1 MRRLALCVKMG
12 EAPWSAGAP
21 ATALFSPCAR
31 RQLRRA
37 VLPHSKALRPS
48 AWQLLMPLAPPRN
61 REKALSFRAK
71 RGISLCALSRYLFLL
86 PLFLWAAC
94 TVGPNY
100 QRPKTEVPGEYRGAP
115 TTVPGAAPSESV
127 GDAQWWAVFQDEQL
141 QSLIRT
147 ALKQNYDVR
156 IAAERVLAAQA
167 QLRITRSDQY
177 PSAGVGVG
185 AATEREPISP
195 FSPPYQW
202 NFLQLGGGAS
212 WDIDFWGKYR
222 RATEAAR
229 ANLAQTEWGKRAV
242 VSTLVANVAGAYFRL
257 RALDLEFDITQRSLA
272 SRRESL
278 RLTKLLADQGAAS
291 MLDVRQAEQ
300 LVYVASAALPDLQ
313 RQIEQEENYIR
324 LLLAQYPGPITRGH
338 SLTDQV
344 RPPVVPA
351 GLPSQLLER
360 RPDIHEAEQQLIA
373 ANAQIGVARAAYFP
387 SISLTGTAGFISSAL
402 TELFSKPAGVWMI
415 TASATQPLFTAG
427 KLQAN
432 VRLAETQQRQA
443 LLAYQQTIQNA
454 FRDVS
459 DALVAYQKT
468 REAREQQELLAA
480 AAQDSARLAHVRY
493 NGGATAYLEVLTNET
508 NYLTAELALS
518 QARLN
523 EMLSL
528 VQIYSALGGGW
539 QQ

>member
-1 MRRLALCVKMG
+1 MVRFAKG
-12 EAPWSAGAP
+12 
-21 ATALFSPCAR
+21 FS
-31 RQLRRA
+31 
-37 VLPHSKALRPS
+37 
-48 AWQLLMPLAPPRN
+48 
-61 REKALSFRAK
+61 
-71 RGISLCALSRYLFLL
+71 ISLPLL
-86 PLFLWAAC
+86 LVAAC

-100 QRPKTEVPGEYRGAP
+100 HRPKTDVPAEYRGAP
-115 TTVPGAAPSESV
+115 APAPAAASSESL
-127 GDAQWWAVFQDEQL
+127 GDAKWWDVFQDQQL
-141 QSLIRT
+141 QALIRT
-147 ALKQNYDVR
+147 AVERNYDVR

-167 QLRITRSDQY
+167 QLRIVRSDQY

-185 AATEREPISP
+185 GTTEREPSSP
-195 FSPPYQW
+195 FYHAYRW
-202 NFLQLGGGAS
+202 DYMQLGGAAS

-242 VSTLVANVAGAYFRL
+242 VSTLVANVAGAYFQL
-257 RALDLEFDITQRSLA
+257 RALDLEIDVTRRTLA
-272 SRRESL
+272 SRQESL
-278 RLTKLLADQGAAS
+278 RLTKLLADHGAAS
-291 MLDVRQAEQ
+291 MVDVRQAEQ
-300 LVYVASAALPDLQ
+300 LVYTASATLPELQ
-313 RQIEQEENYIR
+313 QQSEQEENYVR
-324 LLLAQYPGPITRGH
+324 LLLAQNPGPITRGS
-338 SLTDQV
+338 SLIEQV

-360 RPDIHEAEQQLIA
+360 RPDIQEAEQRLIA
-373 ANAQIGVARAAYFP
+373 TNAQIGVARAAYFP
-387 SISLTGTAGFISSAL
+387 SISLTGTAGFLSSSLAD
-402 TELFSKPAGVWMI
+402 LFKWPAGMWDV
-415 TASATQPLFTAG
+415 APSVAQPLFTAG

-432 VRLAETQQRQA
+432 VRLAEAQQRQA

-480 AAQDSARLAHVRY
+480 AAQDSTRLAHVRY
-493 NGGATAYLEVLTNET
+493 EAGSTSYLEVLTNET
-508 NYLTAELALS
+508 NYLAAELNLS
-518 QARLN
+518 QARRN

>member
-1 MRRLALCVKMG
+1 MIRLA
-12 EAPWSAGAP
+12 
-21 ATALFSPCAR
+21 
-31 RQLRRA
+31 
-37 VLPHSKALRPS
+37 
-48 AWQLLMPLAPPRN
+48 
-61 REKALSFRAK
+61 
-71 RGISLCALSRYLFLL
+71 RGSCISLLL
-86 PLFLWAAC
+86 LLLAAC

-100 QRPKTEVPGEYRGAP
+100 QRPKTDIPVEYRGVP
-115 TTVPGAAPSESV
+115 VPPPGAASSESL
-127 GDAQWWAVFQDEQL
+127 GDTRWWTVFQDEQL
-141 QSLIRT
+141 QALIRT
-147 ALKQNYDVR
+147 ALEQNYDVR

-185 AATEREPISP
+185 GTTERQPVSP
-195 FSPPYQW
+195 FSPSYRWDYMQA
-202 NFLQLGGGAS
+202 GGGAS

-242 VSTLVANVAGAYFRL
+242 VSTLVTNVASAYFRL
-257 RALDLEFDITQRSLA
+257 RAFDLEIDIIQRTLA
-272 SRRESL
+272 SRQESL

-291 MLDVRQAEQ
+291 MVDVRQAEQ
-300 LVYVASAALPDLQ
+300 LVYVASATLPDLQ

-324 LLLAQYPGPITRGH
+324 FLLAQYPGPITRGH
-338 SLTDQV
+338 SLTEQV

-387 SISLTGTAGFISSAL
+387 SIPLTGTAGFMSSAL
-402 TELFSKPAGVWMI
+402 SDLFTKASGIWMV
-415 TASATQPLFTAG
+415 AAPVTQPLFTAG

-432 VRLAETQQRQA
+432 VRLAEAQQQQA

-480 AAQDSARLAHVRY
+480 AARDSARLAHVRY
-493 NGGATAYLEVLTNET
+493 DGGSTAYLEVLINEA
-508 NYLTAELALS
+508 NYLTAELNLS

-528 VQIYSALGGGW
+528 VQMYSALGGGW

>member
-1 MRRLALCVKMG
+1 MVR
-12 EAPWSAGAP
+12 
-21 ATALFSPCAR
+21 TAKSFSI
-31 RQLRRA
+31 
-37 VLPHSKALRPS
+37 SIG
-48 AWQLLMPLAPPRN
+48 LL
-61 REKALSFRAK
+61 
-71 RGISLCALSRYLFLL
+71 LL
-86 PLFLWAAC
+86 AAC

-100 QRPKTEVPGEYRGAP
+100 QRPKTEVPGGYRGAP
-115 TTVPGAAPSESV
+115 AAAGVAESSESL
-127 GDAQWWAVFQDEQL
+127 GDAQWWTVFQDEQL

-177 PSAGVGVG
+177 PLAGVGAG
-185 AATEREPISP
+185 GTTEREPSSP
-195 FSPPYQW
+195 FYAAYRWDYMQV
-202 NFLQLGGGAS
+202 GGGAS

-229 ANLAQTEWGKRAV
+229 ANLSQTEWGKRAV
-242 VSTLVANVAGAYFRL
+242 VSTLVANVASAYFQL
-257 RALDLEFDITQRSLA
+257 RAFDLEIDITQRTLA
-272 SRRESL
+272 SRQESL
-278 RLTKLLADQGAAS
+278 RLTRLLADQGAAS
-291 MLDVRQAEQ
+291 MVDVRQAEQ
-300 LVYVASAALPDLQ
+300 LVYTASATLPDLQ
-313 RQIEQEENYIR
+313 RQVEQEENYFSF
-324 LLLAQYPGPITRGH
+324 LLGQNPGPIPRGQ
-338 SLTDQV
+338 SLTEQA

-360 RPDIHEAEQQLIA
+360 RPDIHESEQQLIA

-387 SISLTGTAGFISSAL
+387 DISLTGTAGFISSAL
-402 TELFSKPAGVWMI
+402 SDLFTKPAGTWNVA
-415 TASATQPLFTAG
+415 ASATQPLFTAG

-432 VRLAETQQRQA
+432 VRLAEAQQQQA
-443 LLAYQQTIQNA
+443 LLAYQQTIQSA

-468 REAREQQELLAA
+468 REAREQEELLAA

-493 NGGATAYLEVLTNET
+493 DGGRTAYLEVLTNET
-508 NYLTAELALS
+508 NYLTAELNLS
-518 QARLN
+518 QARLS

>member
-1 MRRLALCVKMG
+1 MIRLARG
-12 EAPWSAGAP
+12 
-21 ATALFSPCAR
+21 FS
-31 RQLRRA
+31 
-37 VLPHSKALRPS
+37 
-48 AWQLLMPLAPPRN
+48 
-61 REKALSFRAK
+61 
-71 RGISLCALSRYLFLL
+71 ISFLL
-86 PLFLWAAC
+86 LLLAAC

-100 QRPKTEVPGEYRGAP
+100 QRPKTDIPGGYRGVA
-115 TTVPGAAPSESV
+115 VPPPGVASSESL
-127 GDAQWWAVFQDEQL
+127 GDARWWTVFQDEQL
-141 QSLIRT
+141 QALIRT
-147 ALKQNYDVR
+147 ALEQNYDVR
-156 IAAERVLAAQA
+156 IAAERVMAAQA

-185 AATEREPISP
+185 GTTERQPVSP
-195 FSPPYQW
+195 LSPSYRWDYMQA
-202 NFLQLGGGAS
+202 GGSAS

-242 VSTLVANVAGAYFRL
+242 VGTLVANVASAYFRL
-257 RALDLEFDITQRSLA
+257 RAFDLEVDITQRTLA
-272 SRRESL
+272 SRQESL

-291 MLDVRQAEQ
+291 MVDVRQAEQ
-300 LVYVASAALPDLQ
+300 LVYVASSTLPDLQ

-324 LLLAQYPGPITRGH
+324 FLLAQYPGPITRGH
-338 SLTDQV
+338 SLTEQV
-344 RPPVVPA
+344 RPPLVPA

-387 SISLTGTAGFISSAL
+387 SIPLTGTAGFMSSAL
-402 TELFSKPAGVWMI
+402 TDLFTK
-415 TASATQPLFTAG
+415 ASGIWIVAAAVTQPLFTSG

-432 VRLAETQQRQA
+432 VRLAEAQQQQA

-459 DALVAYQKT
+459 DALVAYQRT

-493 NGGATAYLEVLTNET
+493 DGGLTAYLEVLTNES
-508 NYLTAELALS
+508 NYLTAELNLS

>member
-1 MRRLALCVKMG
+1 MTRM
-12 EAPWSAGAP
+12 
-21 ATALFSPCAR
+21 AR
-31 RQLRRA
+31 
-37 VLPHSKALRPS
+37 
-48 AWQLLMPLAPPRN
+48 
-61 REKALSFRAK
+61 SFP
-71 RGISLCALSRYLFLL
+71 ISLSLL
-86 PLFLWAAC
+86 LLASC

-100 QRPKTEVPGEYRGAP
+100 QRPKADVPGGYRGLPATAP
-115 TTVPGAAPSESV
+115 EAASSASL
-127 GDAQWWAVFQDEQL
+127 GDAQWWSVFQDEQL
-141 QSLIRT
+141 RSLIRT
-147 ALKQNYDVR
+147 ALQQNYDVR

-167 QLRITRSDQY
+167 QLRIARSDQY

-185 AATEREPISP
+185 GTTEREPSSP
-195 FSPPYQW
+195 FSPSYRWDYMQV
-202 NFLQLGGGAS
+202 GGAAS

-242 VSTLVANVAGAYFRL
+242 VSTLVANVADAYFRL
-257 RALDLEFDITQRSLA
+257 RALDLGIDITQRSLV
-272 SRRESL
+272 SRQESL
-278 RLTKLLADQGAAS
+278 RLTKLLADHGAVS
-291 MLDVRQAEQ
+291 MVDVRQAEQ
-300 LVYVASAALPDLQ
+300 LVYVASATIPDLQ

-324 LLLAQYPGPITRGH
+324 FLLGQNPGPIARGH
-338 SLTDQV
+338 SLTEQA

-360 RPDIHEAEQQLIA
+360 RPDIHQAEQQLIA
-373 ANAQIGVARAAYFP
+373 ANARIGVARAAYFP
-387 SISLTGTAGFISSAL
+387 DISLTGTAGFISAAL
-402 TELFSKPAGVWMI
+402 TKLFTGPAGVWDFA
-415 TASATQPLFTAG
+415 ASAAEPLFTGG

-432 VRLAETQQRQA
+432 VRMAEAEQQQT
-443 LLAYQQTIQNA
+443 LLAYQQTVQSA

-468 REAREQQELLAA
+468 REAREQQELLAG

-493 NGGATAYLEVLTNET
+493 DGGATAYLEVLTNET
-508 NYLTAELALS
+508 NYLTAELDLS

-539 QQ
+539 KQ

>member
-1 MRRLALCVKMG
+1 MR
-12 EAPWSAGAP
+12 EAPLSAVAP
-21 ATALFSPCAR
+21 AAALFSPLER
-31 RQLRRA
+31 RQLRSA
-37 VLPHSKALRPS
+37 VLSHSKALRAS
-48 AWQLLMPLAPPRN
+48 SWQ
-61 REKALSFRAK
+61 
-71 RGISLCALSRYLFLL
+71 RGISFLTVSWCFPVL
-86 PLFLWAAC
+86 LLLLLVPGC

-100 QRPKTEVPGEYRGAP
+100 QHPKTDIPGSYRGAP
-115 TTVPGAAPSESV
+115 AAAAGAASSESL
-127 GDAQWWAVFQDEQL
+127 GDAKWWTVFQDEQL

-147 ALKQNYDVR
+147 ALEQNYDVR

-177 PSAGVGVG
+177 PSAGIGLG
-185 AATEREPISP
+185 GTTERQPSSP
-195 FSPPYQW
+195 FSPAYRW
-202 NFLQLGGGAS
+202 DYLEVGGAAS

-229 ANLAQTEWGKRAV
+229 ANLAETEWGKRAIL
-242 VSTLVANVAGAYFRL
+242 STLVANVAAAYLRL
-257 RALDLEFDITQRSLA
+257 RALDLEMDITQRTLT
-272 SRRESL
+272 SRRESF

-291 MLDVRQAEQ
+291 MVDVRQAEQ
-300 LVYVASAALPDLQ
+300 LVYAASAALPDL
-313 RQIEQEENYIR
+313 EQQVEQQENYIR

-338 SLTDQV
+338 SLTEQV

-360 RPDIHEAEQQLIA
+360 RPDIHEAEQRLIA

-387 SISLTGTAGFISSAL
+387 TISLTGTAGFISSAL
-402 TELFSKPAGVWMI
+402 TELFSKPAGTWDV
-415 TASATQPLFTAG
+415 AVSAAQPLYTAG

-432 VRLAETQQRQA
+432 VRLAEAQQQEA
-443 LLAYQQTIQNA
+443 LLAYQQTIHNS

-468 REAREQQELLAA
+468 REAREQQELLTT

-493 NGGATAYLEVLTNET
+493 DGGATAYLEVLINET
-508 NYLTAELALS
+508 NYLAAELAVS

>member
-1 MRRLALCVKMG
+1 MTR
-12 EAPWSAGAP
+12 SA
-21 ATALFSPCAR
+21 
-31 RQLRRA
+31 
-37 VLPHSKALRPS
+37 
-48 AWQLLMPLAPPRN
+48 
-61 REKALSFRAK
+61 
-71 RGISLCALSRYLFLL
+71 RGISIPLL
-86 PLFLWAAC
+86 LLLLAAC

-100 QRPKTEVPGEYRGAP
+100 QRPKTDIPGGFRGTPA
-115 TTVPGAAPSESV
+115 AAPAAASSQSL
-127 GDAQWWAVFQDEQL
+127 GDAQWWTVFQDEQL
-141 QSLIRT
+141 QALIRT

-156 IAAERVLAAQA
+156 MAAERVLAAQA
-167 QLRITRSDQY
+167 QLRIARSNQY

-185 AATEREPISP
+185 GTTEREPASP
-195 FSPPYQW
+195 FAPSYRWDYMQV
-202 NFLQLGGGAS
+202 GGAAS

-257 RALDLEFDITQRSLA
+257 RALDLDLDITQRTLI
-272 SRRESL
+272 SRQESL
-278 RLTKLLADQGAAS
+278 RLTRVLADHGAAS
-291 MLDVRQAEQ
+291 MVDVRQAEQ
-300 LVYVASAALPDLQ
+300 LGYVASATVPDLEQ
-313 RQIEQEENYIR
+313 QIEQEENYIR
-324 LLLAQYPGPITRGH
+324 LLLAENPGPITRGH
-338 SLTDQV
+338 SLTEQV

-360 RPDIHEAEQQLIA
+360 RPDIHEAEQQLVA

-387 SISLTGTAGFISSAL
+387 SISLTGTAGSMSSAL
-402 TELFSKPAGVWMI
+402 TELFSKSAGTWMV
-415 TASATQPLFTAG
+415 AVSAAQPLFTAG
-427 KLQAN
+427 RLQAN
-432 VRLAETQQRQA
+432 VRLAEAQQQQA

-454 FRDVS
+454 LRDVS

-493 NGGATAYLEVLTNET
+493 DGGATAYLEVLTNET
-508 NYLTAELALS
+508 NYLAAELALS

>member
-1 MRRLALCVKMG
+1 MMR
-12 EAPWSAGAP
+12 
-21 ATALFSPCAR
+21 
-31 RQLRRA
+31 
-37 VLPHSKALRPS
+37 
-48 AWQLLMPLAPPRN
+48 
-61 REKALSFRAK
+61 
-71 RGISLCALSRYLFLL
+71 LSRCFCILLPVFLL
-86 PLFLWAAC
+86 VAC
-94 TVGPNY
+94 TVGPKY
-100 QRPKTEVPGEYRGAP
+100 QRPKTD
-115 TTVPGAAPSESV
+115 VPGAYRGVPAAAPVADSSESL
-127 GDAQWWAVFQDEQL
+127 GDAKWWIVFQDEQL

-147 ALKQNYDVR
+147 ALRQNYDLR

-167 QLRITRSDQY
+167 QLRIARSDQY
-177 PSAGVGVG
+177 PSAGVGVVG
-185 AATEREPISP
+185 TTEREPSSP
-195 FSPPYQW
+195 FSASYRW
-202 NFLQLGGGAS
+202 DYLQVGGSAS

-242 VSTLVANVAGAYFRL
+242 VSTLVANVASAYFRL
-257 RALDLEFDITQRSLA
+257 RALDLDLEITRRTFA
-272 SRRESL
+272 SRQESL

-291 MLDVRQAEQ
+291 MVDVRRAEQ
-300 LVYVASAALPDLQ
+300 LVYVASATLPDLQ
-313 RQIEQEENYIR
+313 RQIEQEENY
-324 LLLAQYPGPITRGH
+324 LSFLLAQNPGPITRGR
-338 SLTDQV
+338 SLTEQA

-360 RPDIHEAEQQLIA
+360 RPDIHEAEEQLIA

-387 SISLTGTAGFISSAL
+387 SISLTGTAGFMSSAL
-402 TELFSKPAGVWMI
+402 TDLFTKPAGVWVAA
-415 TASATQPLFTAG
+415 ASVAQPLFTAG

-432 VRLAETQQRQA
+432 VRLAEAQQQEA

-459 DALVAYQKT
+459 DALVAYQ
-468 REAREQQELLAA
+468 RSRDVREQQDLLAA

-493 NGGATAYLEVLTNET
+493 DGGSSAYLEVLTNET
-508 NYLTAELALS
+508 NYFAAELNLS

-523 EMLSL
+523 ERLSL

>member
-1 MRRLALCVKMG
+1 MIRFVKG
-12 EAPWSAGAP
+12 
-21 ATALFSPCAR
+21 FS
-31 RQLRRA
+31 
-37 VLPHSKALRPS
+37 
-48 AWQLLMPLAPPRN
+48 
-61 REKALSFRAK
+61 
-71 RGISLCALSRYLFLL
+71 ISLLL
-86 PLFLWAAC
+86 LLAGC
-94 TVGPNY
+94 TMGPNY
-100 QRPKTEVPGEYRGAP
+100 QRPKSDIPGVYRGVP
-115 TTVPGAAPSESV
+115 VPPPGAASSESL
-127 GDAQWWAVFQDEQL
+127 GDARWWTIFQDEQL
-141 QSLIRT
+141 QALIHT
-147 ALKQNYDVR
+147 ALEQNYDVR

-167 QLRITRSDQY
+167 QLRIARSGQY

-185 AATEREPISP
+185 GTTERQPTSP
-195 FSPPYQW
+195 FSPSYRWDYMQA
-202 NFLQLGGGAS
+202 GASAS

-222 RATEAAR
+222 RATEVAR
-229 ANLAQTEWGKRAV
+229 ANLAQSEWGKRAV
-242 VSTLVANVAGAYFRL
+242 VSTLVANVASAYFRL
-257 RALDLEFDITQRSLA
+257 RALDLEIDITQRTLA
-272 SRRESL
+272 SRQESL

-291 MLDVRQAEQ
+291 MVDVRQAEQ
-300 LVYVASAALPDLQ
+300 LVYMASATLPDLQ
-313 RQIEQEENYIR
+313 QQIEQEENYIR
-324 LLLAQYPGPITRGH
+324 FLLAQYPGSITRGH
-338 SLTDQV
+338 SLTEQV

-387 SISLTGTAGFISSAL
+387 SIPLTGTAGFMSSAL
-402 TELFSKPAGVWMI
+402 TDLFTKASGVWI
-415 TASATQPLFTAG
+415 VAAPVTQPLFTSG

-432 VRLAETQQRQA
+432 VRLAEAQKQQA

-468 REAREQQELLAA
+468 RETREQQELLAA

-493 NGGATAYLEVLTNET
+493 DAGSTAYLEVLTNEA
-508 NYLTAELALS
+508 NYLTAELNLS

-523 EMLSL
+523 EILSL

>member
-1 MRRLALCVKMG
+1 MTRM
-12 EAPWSAGAP
+12 
-21 ATALFSPCAR
+21 AR
-31 RQLRRA
+31 
-37 VLPHSKALRPS
+37 
-48 AWQLLMPLAPPRN
+48 
-61 REKALSFRAK
+61 SFP
-71 RGISLCALSRYLFLL
+71 ISLSLL
-86 PLFLWAAC
+86 LLASC

-100 QRPKTEVPGEYRGAP
+100 QRPKADVPGGYRGLPATAP
-115 TTVPGAAPSESV
+115 EAASSASL
-127 GDAQWWAVFQDEQL
+127 GDAQWWSVFQDEQL
-141 QSLIRT
+141 RSLIRT
-147 ALKQNYDVR
+147 ALQQNYDVR

-167 QLRITRSDQY
+167 QLRIARSDQY

-185 AATEREPISP
+185 GTTEREPSSP
-195 FSPPYQW
+195 FSPSYRWDYMQV
-202 NFLQLGGGAS
+202 GGAAS

-257 RALDLEFDITQRSLA
+257 RALDLGIDITQRSLV
-272 SRRESL
+272 SRQESL
-278 RLTKLLADQGAAS
+278 RLTKLLADHGAVS
-291 MLDVRQAEQ
+291 MVDVRQAEQ
-300 LVYVASAALPDLQ
+300 LVYVASATIPDLQ

-324 LLLAQYPGPITRGH
+324 FLLGQNPGPIARGH
-338 SLTDQV
+338 SLTEQA

-360 RPDIHEAEQQLIA
+360 RPDIHQAEQQLIA
-373 ANAQIGVARAAYFP
+373 ANARIGVARAAYFP
-387 SISLTGTAGFISSAL
+387 DISLTGTAGFISAAL
-402 TELFSKPAGVWMI
+402 TKLFTGPAGVWDFA
-415 TASATQPLFTAG
+415 ASAAEPLFTGG

-432 VRLAETQQRQA
+432 VRMAEAEQQQT
-443 LLAYQQTIQNA
+443 LLAYQQTVQSA

-468 REAREQQELLAA
+468 REAREQQELLAG

-493 NGGATAYLEVLTNET
+493 DGGATAYLEVLTNET
-508 NYLTAELALS
+508 NYLTAELDLS

-539 QQ
+539 KQ

>member
-1 MRRLALCVKMG
+1 MRLPRC
-12 EAPWSAGAP
+12 
-21 ATALFSPCAR
+21 FS
-31 RQLRRA
+31 
-37 VLPHSKALRPS
+37 
-48 AWQLLMPLAPPRN
+48 
-61 REKALSFRAK
+61 
-71 RGISLCALSRYLFLL
+71 ISLPVFLL
-86 PLFLWAAC
+86 AAC
-94 TVGPNY
+94 TVGPKY
-100 QRPKTEVPGEYRGAP
+100 QRPKADVPGEYRGLSATAP
-115 TTVPGAAPSESV
+115 VAASSESL
-127 GDAQWWAVFQDEQL
+127 GDAKWWIVFQDEQL
-141 QSLIRT
+141 QALIRT
-147 ALKQNYDVR
+147 ALKQNYDLR

-167 QLRITRSDQY
+167 QLRIARANQY
-177 PSAGVGVG
+177 PLAGVGVG
-185 AATEREPISP
+185 GTTERQAASP
-195 FSPPYQW
+195 MSSSYRWDYMQV
-202 NFLQLGGGAS
+202 GGGAS

-242 VSTLVANVAGAYFRL
+242 VSTLVANVASAYFRL
-257 RALDLEFDITQRSLA
+257 RALDLDLEITHRTLA
-272 SRRESL
+272 SRQESL

-291 MLDVRQAEQ
+291 MVDVRQAEQ
-300 LVYVASAALPDLQ
+300 LVYVASATLPDLE
-313 RQIEQEENYIR
+313 RQIEQEENSICF
-324 LLLAQYPGPITRGH
+324 LLAQSPGPITRGH
-338 SLTDQV
+338 SLTEQA

-360 RPDIHEAEQQLIA
+360 RPDIHEAEEQLIA

-387 SISLTGTAGFISSAL
+387 SISLTGTAGFVSSAL
-402 TELFSKPAGVWMI
+402 TNLFTKPAGAWNV
-415 TASATQPLFTAG
+415 AGSVAQPAFTGG

-432 VRLAETQQRQA
+432 VRLAEAQQQQA
-443 LLAYQQTIQNA
+443 LLAYRQTIQNA

-480 AAQDSARLAHVRY
+480 AARDSARLAHVRY
-493 NGGATAYLEVLTNET
+493 DGGSTAYLEVLTNET
-508 NYLTAELALS
+508 NYLAAERALS

>member
-1 MRRLALCVKMG
+1 MMRM
-12 EAPWSAGAP
+12 
-21 ATALFSPCAR
+21 AR
-31 RQLRRA
+31 GF
-37 VLPHSKALRPS
+37 P
-48 AWQLLMPLAPPRN
+48 
-61 REKALSFRAK
+61 
-71 RGISLCALSRYLFLL
+71 ISLSLL
-86 PLFLWAAC
+86 LLASC

-100 QRPKTEVPGEYRGAP
+100 QRPKTDVPGGYRGLPATAP
-115 TTVPGAAPSESV
+115 EAASSESL
-127 GDAQWWAVFQDEQL
+127 GDAQWWTVFQDEQL

-147 ALKQNYDVR
+147 ALQQNYDVR

-167 QLRITRSDQY
+167 QLRIARSDQY

-185 AATEREPISP
+185 GTTERQPSSP
-195 FSPPYQW
+195 FSPSYRWDYMQV
-202 NFLQLGGGAS
+202 GGAAS

-257 RALDLEFDITQRSLA
+257 RALDLEIDITQRSLV
-272 SRRESL
+272 SRQESL
-278 RLTKLLADQGAAS
+278 RLTKLLADHGAAS
-291 MLDVRQAEQ
+291 MVDVRQAEQ
-300 LVYVASAALPDLQ
+300 LVYVASATIPDLQ
-313 RQIEQEENYIR
+313 RQIEQEENYLR
-324 LLLAQYPGPITRGH
+324 FLLGQNPGPIARGH
-338 SLTDQV
+338 SLTEQA

-360 RPDIHEAEQQLIA
+360 RPDIHQAEQQLIA

-387 SISLTGTAGFISSAL
+387 DISLTGTAGFISAAL
-402 TELFSKPAGVWMI
+402 TKLFTGPAGAWDFA
-415 TASATQPLFTAG
+415 ASAAEPLFTGG

-432 VRLAETQQRQA
+432 VRMAEAQQQQT
-443 LLAYQQTIQNA
+443 LLAYQQTVQSA

-468 REAREQQELLAA
+468 REAREQQELLAG

-493 NGGATAYLEVLTNET
+493 DGGSTAYLEVLTNES
-508 NYLTAELALS
+508 NYLAAELALS

-528 VQIYSALGGGW
+528 VQIYGALGGGW

>member
-1 MRRLALCVKMG
+1 MTRM
-12 EAPWSAGAP
+12 
-21 ATALFSPCAR
+21 AR
-31 RQLRRA
+31 
-37 VLPHSKALRPS
+37 
-48 AWQLLMPLAPPRN
+48 
-61 REKALSFRAK
+61 SFP
-71 RGISLCALSRYLFLL
+71 ISLSLL
-86 PLFLWAAC
+86 LLASC

-100 QRPKTEVPGEYRGAP
+100 QRPKADVPGGYRGLPATAP
-115 TTVPGAAPSESV
+115 EAASSASL
-127 GDAQWWAVFQDEQL
+127 GDAQWWSVFQDEQL
-141 QSLIRT
+141 RSLIRT
-147 ALKQNYDVR
+147 ALQQNYDVR

-167 QLRITRSDQY
+167 QLRIARSDQY
-177 PSAGVGVG
+177 PSAGVGVVG
-185 AATEREPISP
+185 TTEREPSSP
-195 FSPPYQW
+195 FSASYRW
-202 NFLQLGGGAS
+202 DYLQVGGSAS

-257 RALDLEFDITQRSLA
+257 RALDLGIDITQRSLV
-272 SRRESL
+272 SRQESL
-278 RLTKLLADQGAAS
+278 RLTKLLADHGAVS
-291 MLDVRQAEQ
+291 MVDVRQAEQ
-300 LVYVASAALPDLQ
+300 LVYVASATIPDLQ

-324 LLLAQYPGPITRGH
+324 FLLGQNPGPIARGH
-338 SLTDQV
+338 SLTEQA

-360 RPDIHEAEQQLIA
+360 RPDIHQAEQQLIA
-373 ANAQIGVARAAYFP
+373 ANARIGVARAAYFP
-387 SISLTGTAGFISSAL
+387 DISLTGTAGFISAAL
-402 TELFSKPAGVWMI
+402 TKLFTGPAGVWDFA
-415 TASATQPLFTAG
+415 ASAAEPLFTGG

-432 VRLAETQQRQA
+432 VRMAEAEQQQT
-443 LLAYQQTIQNA
+443 LLAYQQTVQSA

-468 REAREQQELLAA
+468 REAREQQELLAG

-493 NGGATAYLEVLTNET
+493 DGGATAYLEVLTNET
-508 NYLTAELALS
+508 NYLTAELDLS

-539 QQ
+539 KQ